1 MKRARPGQ
9 TAKSGGRGRAR
20 RGTPPA
26 PSPMPEL
33 NERPLSRRIE
43 ELALQV
49 VESTPEADADLR
61 VLSDSL
67 AALGEQ
73 AGRENRPD
81 IAGIAAALK
90 GSVETAANTSDLQ
103 ALGRALKQGVSE
115 LQAAAQLDAPPAVGP
130 QPAEQP
136 AKSTGANALLED
148 LDLVAEIVLESREH
162 LSSLEGNLLALER
175 DPGDSEA
182 IHAAFRS
189 FHTIKG
195 LAGFLELK
203 AIQQVAHEIESVL
216 DRARNGTLAI
226 TADVIDLVLAGRDYL
241 ARAFDGVDRVAH
253 GEAVAPEPDN
263 SEILER
269 IASFS
274 AEADERA
281 IPEAP
286 AANAAAEQ
294 PAAISAQPRESDE
307 RRYSEPGEASASRT
321 HRQDAARMVK
331 VDTGKLDYLV
341 DMVGEMVIAQ
351 SQIRH
356 DPALAALDSPRLQR
370 NLAQL
375 ARTTNELQRT
385 AMAMRMEPIG
395 ALFRRMLRLVRDLSR
410 KAGKQA
416 ELELVGED
424 TELDRTIVEELS
436 DPLIHMIR
444 NSLDHG
450 LETPDE
456 RIAAGKNPV
465 GRIRLRACHE
475 AGHILVEISDDGR
488 GIDREKVLS
497 KARAKGLA
505 AGDAHLSDS
514 DIFGLIFEP
523 GFSTAERVSD
533 VSGRGVGMDVV
544 RKHIQKLRG
553 RIEVQSEAGKGT
565 TFLLKLPLTLAIL
578 DGLGIGV
585 GGERYIVPLFAVR
598 EMFRPTEGM
607 ICNVEGAGEVVQIR
621 GRLLP
626 VFRLY
631 RRLGVKP
638 RTEDPYDSV
647 FIVAEAGGRES
658 AIMVDEF
665 TGKQEVV
672 IKSLGQSMKNIPG
685 IAGGTILGDGRVG
698 LVLDLDGLFERTHV

>member
-1 MKRARPGQ
+1 MADP
-9 TAKSGGRGRAR
+9 
-20 RGTPPA
+20 
-26 PSPMPEL
+26 
-33 NERPLSRRIE
+33 NEQPLSRRIE
-43 ELALQV
+43 ELALEV
-49 VESTPEADADLR
+49 VEVQPEADADLR
-61 VLSDSL
+61 ALSDSL
-67 AALGEQ
+67 AALEEQ

-81 IAGIAAALK
+81 IAGIASALRS
-90 GSVETAANTSDLQ
+90 SVESSAGASDLA
-103 ALGRALKQGVSE
+103 ALGRALKQGVAE
-115 LQAAAQLDAPPAVGP
+115 LQAAAQLEAAPPELEASGR
-130 QPAEQP
+130 Q
-136 AKSTGANALLED
+136 AKATGASALFED

-175 DPGDSEA
+175 DPADSEA

-241 ARAFDGVDRVAH
+241 ARAFDGVDRAAH
-253 GEAVAPEPDN
+253 GEAVTAEPDN
-263 SEILER
+263 REILER
-269 IASFS
+269 ITSFS
-274 AEADERA
+274 AEGGETAAPGAPAANPDHAEEAAGVQAEPRGSA
-281 IPEAP
+281 GRGGSEPAEPAEAP
-286 AANAAAEQ
+286 AARTR
-294 PAAISAQPRESDE
+294 RE
-307 RRYSEPGEASASRT
+307 
-321 HRQDAARMVK
+321 DAARMVK

-416 ELELVGED
+416 ELELIGED

-450 LETPDE
+450 IETPDE
-456 RIAAGKNPV
+456 RAAAGKDPV

-475 AGHILVEISDDGR
+475 AGHILVEIADDGR
-488 GIDREKVLS
+488 GIDRSKVLA
-497 KARAKGLA
+497 KARAKGLVA
-505 AGDAHLSDS
+505 ADAHLSDS

-523 GFSTAERVSD
+523 GFSTADRVSD

-544 RKHIQKLRG
+544 RKHILKLRG
-553 RIEVQSEAGKGT
+553 RIEVQSAPGKGT

-585 GGERYIVPLFAVR
+585 GSERYIVPLFAVR

-607 ICNVEGAGEVVQIR
+607 ICTVEGAGEVVQIR

-626 VFRLY
+626 VYRLY

-647 FIVAEAGGRES
+647 FIVAEVGGRQS

-698 LVLDLDGLFERTHV
+698 LVLDLDGLFERTHG